1 MVLNMSRAPIK
12 KTNNDLN
19 LLKDKIDLRLN
30 NLPDKKEINVLDL
43 YAGEGVLW
51 SAVKKRTDKRIN
63 VLSVDKK
70 PYENIDLI
78 GDNMKYLSEMDVSK
92 FDIIDLDCYGI
103 CTKQMETI
111 AAKNYKEI
119 IHTTMIQ
126 LMYFTMANS
135 VLYANGYSYEMIQK
149 VPTLFGRDGLNKYL
163 RYLNSLFGI
172 TKFKVATNIA
182 LNKKH
187 YICFNTK

>member
-1 MVLNMSRAPIK
+1 MSRAPIK